1 MTWQIDEHG
10 RLVITVSPKEQRSM
24 RRRDRSEPAF
34 ESDDFM
40 HGLLEPLTKTGLT
53 WLGDGCTDDLTAAP
67 MLGVLGEA
75 MPGPDDLQDAVGM
88 GLVHFGLRGGRQMY
102 RPVLKRWAFMDYAVT
117 SPQRELAETGKCVW
131 EGGNFWATQ
140 EAAEHAVAEV
150 IGC

>member
-1 MTWQIDEHG
+1 MKWHIDEHG
-10 RLVITVSPKEQRSM
+10 RLVITVSLKEQRALN
-24 RRRDRSEPAF
+24 RQRCKPAF

-40 HGLLEPLTKTGLT
+40 HRLLGPLGLT
-53 WLGDGCTDDLTAAP
+53 WLGDGCTDDLTGAP
-67 MLGVLGEA
+67 MLGVLGVE
-75 MPGPDDLQDAVGM
+75 MPGPDDIQDAMGM
-88 GLVHFGLRGGRQMY
+88 GLVHIGQRGGRQMY

-140 EAAEHAVAEV
+140 EAAEQAVAEV